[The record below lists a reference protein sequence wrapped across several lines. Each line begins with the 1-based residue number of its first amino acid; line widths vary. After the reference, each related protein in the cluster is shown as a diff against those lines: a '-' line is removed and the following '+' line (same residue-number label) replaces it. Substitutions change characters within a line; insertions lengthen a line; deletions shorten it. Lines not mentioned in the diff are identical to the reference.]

1 MKLPRMSHFLEQA
14 QKLKLNLLL
23 VLVLVLKSKALFC
36 FEAPFLFQA
45 PSDINPS
52 ARKPS

>member
-14 QKLKLNLLL
+14 QKLELNLLL

-36 FEAPFLFQA
+36 LF
-45 PSDINPS
+45 
-52 ARKPS
+52 